1 MNKGTR
7 TALVISI
14 LISMFFMMVFES
26 ENYGMDFGEFLISIV
41 PAALVMGYWFIDT
54 AKKSQ

>member
-1 MNKGTR
+1 
-7 TALVISI
+7 
-14 LISMFFMMVFES
+14 MFFMMVFES